1 MTGEKRLKPWK
12 VEVRLEEEEEVWL
25 SLKKRRL
32 EESGVAGKLVEVE
45 LAPNV
50 LLLVRDDGNKGVK
63 AAVVEIEPTTVVED
77 MFQFFQNSDTVPL
90 SLSLSLREDFC
101 CHTNSFN
108 QHRTFV
114 C

>member
-1 MTGEKRLKPWK
+1 M
-12 VEVRLEEEEEVWL
+12 
-25 SLKKRRL
+25 

-90 SLSLSLREDFC
+90 SLSL
-101 CHTNSFN
+101 
-108 QHRTFV
+108 FV
-114 C
+114 RIFVVIQTASISIARLCANVAVTLMDPT

>member
-1 MTGEKRLKPWK
+1 M
-12 VEVRLEEEEEVWL
+12 
-25 SLKKRRL
+25 
-32 EESGVAGKLVEVE
+32 EVE

-90 SLSLSLREDFC
+90 SLSLS
-101 CHTNSFN
+101 S
-108 QHRTFV
+108 
-114 C
+114 